1 MTDNDRA
8 EVEIAEF
15 TELYP
20 DTELDSIP
28 LSVWE
33 SVKEG
38 IKLSDAYG
46 EYEKQ
51 RRKDYEHAEKENTEN
66 AAQSSGRISGA
77 PKKAIY
83 TAKEVA
89 AMSKKEVAAN
99 YDDILYSMKS
109 KGFYN

>member
-1 MTDNDRA
+1 MPENDRA
-8 EVEIAEF
+8 EIEIAEF

-28 LSVWE
+28 ITVWE
-33 SVKEG
+33 KVKAG
-38 IKLSDAYG
+38 TKLSDAYS
-46 EYEKQ
+46 EYEKNRK
-51 RRKDYEHAEKENTEN
+51 RRYDDAEKKNTEN
-66 AAQSSGRISGA
+66 AEQSSGRISGA
-77 PKKAIY
+77 PKKAIF

-89 AMSKKEVAAN
+89 AMSKNEVAAN